1 MTTPSKIM
9 LNGRKSVLFIEFF
22 IGNDY
27 ICSYKYK
34 YDEKKEKASSKKEKS
49 DKKKES
55 HSGKKNRINNTVLGN
70 DIKKAVK

>member
-1 MTTPSKIM
+1 MLKQNKLIQGLMTTPSKIM

-34 YDEKKEKASSKKEKS
+34 YDEKKEA
-49 DKKKES
+49 
-55 HSGKKNRINNTVLGN
+55 I
-70 DIKKAVK
+70 

>member
-9 LNGRKSVLFIEFF
+9 LNGRKSVLFIDFF

-34 YDEKKEKASSKKEKS
+34 YDEKKTILPNISLYLF
-49 DKKKES
+49 
-55 HSGKKNRINNTVLGN
+55 VW
-70 DIKKAVK
+70 

>member
-9 LNGRKSVLFIEFF
+9 LNGRKSVLFIEFY

-34 YDEKKEKASSKKEKS
+34 YDEKKEA
-49 DKKKES
+49 
-55 HSGKKNRINNTVLGN
+55 I
-70 DIKKAVK
+70 

>member
-22 IGNDY
+22 IENDY

-34 YDEKKEKASSKKEKS
+34 YDEKKEA
-49 DKKKES
+49 
-55 HSGKKNRINNTVLGN
+55 I
-70 DIKKAVK
+70 